1 MKVSIL
7 IPVYKAEKY
16 IAECLRSLFMQTY
29 ENIEYVFVNDASPDS
44 SIDIVRRVAKE
55 YPQRLPNINIVENE
69 CNRGV
74 AYTRNVLME
83 KATGDYIYFVDSDD
97 FIELD
102 TIETFVATAQK
113 ENADIVRCDY
123 FKFVDGL
130 ATPIIRQ
137 PIKEGENLMTHC
149 LSNNYGMESLC
160 FLFIRRSIIT
170 QHQLRFPEGINGCE
184 DFLMTVHL
192 FYYTNKM
199 VDTHRPLYYY
209 RLDNNQSITHQTQTF
224 RTHSVQ
230 AVQEIITFLKEKGI
244 YERYLSQILMLM
256 FTSKQHFLINKNIRD
271 IDKYISTFPESNHC
285 YKQYN
290 FNTKQRLLFFLA
302 KHRLTHLLKFICKL
316 T

>member
-16 IAECLRSLFMQTY
+16 IEDCLRSIFQQTY
-29 ENIEYVFVNDASPDS
+29 DDIEYVFVNDATPDNS
-44 SIDIVRRVAKE
+44 MDIIRQTAKK
-55 YPQRLPNINIVENE
+55 YPHRESQLVVVENE
-69 CNRGV
+69 RNRGI
-74 AYTRNVLME
+74 AYTRNVLIE
-83 KATGDYIYFVDSDD
+83 NATGDYIYFVDSDD

-123 FKFVDGL
+123 FKYVGGQ
-130 ATPIIRQ
+130 ATPVIRK
-137 PIKEGENLMTHC
+137 PIKKGESLMTHC
-149 LSNNYGMESLC
+149 LSNNYGMESLW

-170 QHQLRFPEGINGCE
+170 EHQLCFPEGINGCE

-192 FYYTNKM
+192 FYYTNKV
-199 VDTHRPLYYY
+199 VDLFLPLYYY
-209 RLDNNQSITHQTQTF
+209 RMDNAQSITHQPQTF

-230 AVQEIITFLKEKGI
+230 AMQEIITFLKEKGV
-244 YERYLSQILMLM
+244 YEKYLPQLLQLM

-271 IDKYISTFPESNHC
+271 IDKYINTFPESNHC
-285 YKQYN
+285 YRQYN
-290 FNTKQRLLFFLA
+290 YSTKQRLLFFLA
-302 KHRLTHLLKFICKL
+302 EHRLTFLLKLICKL

>member
-55 YPQRLPNINIVENE
+55 YPQRLPNVIIVENE

-113 ENADIVRCDY
+113 ENTDIVRCDY
-123 FKFVDGL
+123 FKYVDGL

-192 FYYTNKM
+192 FYHTNKV
-199 VDTHRPLYYY
+199 VDLFRPLYYY
-209 RLDNNQSITHQTQTF
+209 RMDNAQSITHQPQTF
-224 RTHSVQ
+224 RTHSIQ
-230 AVQEIITFLKEKGI
+230 AVQEIITFLKGESV
-244 YERYLSQILMLM
+244 YEQYLPQLLQLM

-271 IDKYISTFPESNHC
+271 INKYINTFPESSGC
-285 YKQYN
+285 YKAYPYN
-290 FNTKQRLLFFLA
+290 NRQKLLFFLA
-302 KHRLTHLLKFICKL
+302 EHHMTSLLKLICKL